1 MNALRAKSGG
11 QETSGTPWKEL
22 GARTKPALVD
32 INMPVMNGEEMIRRI
47 RGNPETVAL
56 PVVVVST
63 EGSETRIGAL
73 LRDKVGFVH
82 KPFTPEQLGQIIS
95 QMTGVC
101 DEQPDGEVSLPGSGL
116 DF

>member
-1 MNALRAKSGG
+1 
-11 QETSGTPWKEL
+11 
-22 GARTKPALVD
+22 
-32 INMPVMNGEEMIRRI
+32 MPVMNGEEMIRRI

-82 KPFTPEQLGQIIS
+82 KPFTPEQLRQTIS